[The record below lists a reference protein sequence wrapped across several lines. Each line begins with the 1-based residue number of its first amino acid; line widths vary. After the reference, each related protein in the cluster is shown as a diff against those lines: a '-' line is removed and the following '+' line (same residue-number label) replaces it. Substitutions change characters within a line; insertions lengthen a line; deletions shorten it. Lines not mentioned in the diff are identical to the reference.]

1 LLTRISSRE
10 LTEWAVFEREFGPLG
25 QVRGDWQ
32 AALVAHT
39 VASTM
44 SSGKDRPKFMD
55 FLLSWAPRRRQ
66 TGEEQLQI
74 FKALASGGG
83 ES

>member
-1 LLTRISSRE
+1 MARISSRE
-10 LTEWAVFEREFGPLG
+10 LTEWAVFEQEFGPLG

-39 VASTM
+39 VASAM
-44 SSGKDRPKFMD
+44 GGKERPKFKD